1 MKEFDFTIN
10 GNDYKV
16 KLVSFS
22 EAGVG
27 SETAKIKVNGS
38 EYEVLIKKKISKT
51 PIIRT
56 KPYIQSTVERTAYTS
71 KEASEVSHVK
81 SPIPGVVLKILK
93 KKGEIV
99 KMGDTLLILEA
110 MKMQNE
116 IQASKDGKI
125 KEIKVNVDQNVLEG
139 DILVVIE

>member
-10 GNDYKV
+10 GNDYSV

-22 EAGVG
+22 ESGVG
-27 SETAKIKVNGS
+27 SEIAKIKVNGT
-38 EYEVLIKKKISKT
+38 EYEVLIKNKVSKT

-56 KPYIQSTVERTAYTS
+56 KPYVQSTIERTAYTS
-71 KEASEVSHVK
+71 KEGDIGANVK

-93 KKGEIV
+93 KKGDTV

-116 IQASKDGKI
+116 IQASKDGVI
-125 KEIKVNVDQNVLEG
+125 KEIKVKVDENVLEG
-139 DILVVIE
+139 DVLVVIE